1 MGPFLQPFLDNEFL
15 QRALLAGV
23 LVSVACAAVGT
34 FVVLRGLAFIGD
46 ALAHGVLPGVTLAV
60 LLGLPTMAG
69 AAVGAA
75 VMIAGVSLV
84 TRRSQLSADT
94 AIGLLFVG
102 MLALGVVMVS
112 RSTTFTGDLVR
123 ILFGELLGVSGTD
136 VVVQALATAAIV
148 ASVAICSRPF
158 LLLCVDAELADVA
171 GFSARRY
178 HVIMLML
185 VATTVIVAFQTV
197 GTLLVFGMLLA
208 PAGTGALLARRMSSM
223 MLLAALFGSV
233 SVYLGLLA
241 SYHYDLAAGA
251 TVVLVA
257 VGGFFLVFS
266 VRGVLA
272 ALGMA
277 RTDPIPS
284 VPAESVPAE
293 SVPTESVPTES
304 VPAESVPAAV
314 EAAGLGIGHGHQVL
328 VGDITLHL
336 PAGQVL
342 ALVGSN
348 GSGKSTL
355 LKTLVGLVAPQ
366 TGVLHV
372 LGQLVSRGHRPPA
385 SRVAYLSQ
393 FHQDGGAL
401 PLRVVDVV
409 RTGRFGGHGLLGRMG
424 PADRV
429 AVQNALG
436 AMAIGHLADASVQAL
451 SGGQRQR
458 VYLARALAARGDL
471 LILDEPTAG
480 LDAPGRQLYLDAVA
494 AEQARGVGV
503 IVATHDIG
511 EAAEADQVLLLAQRV
526 VAYGS
531 PEEVL
536 VADHLL
542 ETFGIALRSV
552 DRTLLT
558 TEEPHG
564 HDHHT
569 H

>member
-123 ILFGELLGVSGTD
+123 ILFGELLGVSSTD
-136 VVVQALATAAIV
+136 VVVQAVATAAIV
-148 ASVAICSRPF
+148 ALVAICSRPF

-251 TVVLVA
+251 AVVLVA

-293 SVPTESVPTES
+293 SVPVPVGA
-304 VPAESVPAAV
+304 VPVGAVTV
-314 EAAGLGIGHGHQVL
+314 EAAGLSIGHGYQVL
-328 VGDITLHL
+328 VGDITLQL

-366 TGVLHV
+366 AGVLHV
-372 LGQLVSRGHRPPA
+372 LGQLVSRGHRPSA

-429 AVQNALG
+429 AVQDALG
-436 AMAIGHLADASVQAL
+436 AMAIGHLADASVQTL

-480 LDAPGRQLYLDAVA
+480 LDAPGRQLYLEAVA

-511 EAAEADQVLLLAQRV
+511 EAAEADQVMLLAQRV

>member
-123 ILFGELLGVSGTD
+123 ILFGELLGVSSTD
-136 VVVQALATAAIV
+136 VVVQAVATAAIV
-148 ASVAICSRPF
+148 ALVAICSRPF

-251 TVVLVA
+251 AVVLVA

-284 VPAESVPAE
+284 VPTEP
-293 SVPTESVPTES
+293 VPTESMPVPVGA
-304 VPAESVPAAV
+304 VPVGAVAV
-314 EAAGLGIGHGHQVL
+314 EAAGLSIGHGHQVL
-328 VGDITLHL
+328 VGDITLQL

-366 TGVLHV
+366 AGVLHV
-372 LGQLVSRGHRPPA
+372 LGQLVSRGHRPSA

-429 AVQNALG
+429 AVQDALG

-480 LDAPGRQLYLDAVA
+480 LDAPGRQLYLEAVA

-511 EAAEADQVLLLAQRV
+511 EAAEADQVMLLAQRV

-564 HDHHT
+564 HDNHT

>member
-123 ILFGELLGVSGTD
+123 ILFGELLGVSSTD
-136 VVVQALATAAIV
+136 VVVQAVATAAIV
-148 ASVAICSRPF
+148 GSVAICSRPF

-251 TVVLVA
+251 AVVLVA

-277 RTDPIPS
+277 RTDPISS

-293 SVPTESVPTES
+293 SVPVP
-304 VPAESVPAAV
+304 VGAVAV
-314 EAAGLGIGHGHQVL
+314 EATGLGIGHGHQVL
-328 VGDITLHL
+328 VGDITLQL

-366 TGVLHV
+366 AGVLHV
-372 LGQLVSRGHRPPA
+372 LGQPVSRGHRPPA

-409 RTGRFGGHGLLGRMG
+409 RTGRFGGHGLLRRMG

-429 AVQNALG
+429 AVQDALG
-436 AMAIGHLADASVQAL
+436 AMAIGHLANASVQAL

-480 LDAPGRQLYLDAVA
+480 LDAPGRQLYLDAIA

-511 EAAEADQVLLLAQRV
+511 EAAEADQVMLLAQRV

>member
-123 ILFGELLGVSGTD
+123 ILFGELLGVSRTD
-136 VVVQALATAAIV
+136 VVVQALATAAII
-148 ASVAICSRPF
+148 ALVAICSRPF

-251 TVVLVA
+251 AVVLVA

-272 ALGMA
+272 ALGMV

-284 VPAESVPAE
+284 VPAESVP
-293 SVPTESVPTES
+293 VPVGAVTVGAVP
-304 VPAESVPAAV
+304 VGAVAV
-314 EAAGLGIGHGHQVL
+314 EAAGLSIGHGHQVL
-328 VGDITLHL
+328 VGDITLQL

-366 TGVLHV
+366 AGVLHV
-372 LGQLVSRGHRPPA
+372 LGQLVSRGHRPSA

-409 RTGRFGGHGLLGRMG
+409 RTGRFGGHGLLRRMG

-429 AVQNALG
+429 AVQDALR

-480 LDAPGRQLYLDAVA
+480 LDAPGRQLYLEAVA

-511 EAAEADQVLLLAQRV
+511 EAAEADQVMLLAQRV